1 MSRVEGARRRSH
13 HPRRGAGMTLATA
26 AASAWRELFCGVDR
40 EVPVAGGGTAPYVN
54 LDNAASTPP
63 LRAVR
68 DAVHALAD
76 WYSSVHRGTGY
87 KSLVSTHLYESAR
100 ERVARFVGAD
110 PATQSVVFVKTTT
123 EATNHVAGTLARTA
137 GGTVLTTVMEHHA
150 NLLPWRHRLECVVTG
165 VGADGRV
172 DLEAMERA
180 LADHRGAIT
189 LVAVSGASNVT
200 GLVTP
205 IHDVAELAH
214 RHGARILVDAAQLA
228 PHRRIDMRSA
238 DDPRHIDFLAF
249 SAHKLYAPY
258 GCGVLVGPRDF
269 FTGMPEVLG
278 GGAVD
283 VVTPDDT
290 VWAAMP
296 DREEA
301 GSPNVVGAVALA
313 VAIDAVEA
321 MGLDAVEDHEV
332 GLARCVEAGLRG
344 VPGAR
349 VVGPPW
355 RDGDEDRLG
364 LLSIDVEGVHHSLL
378 AAAMSWEWGIG
389 VRHGCFCAHPYIEHL
404 LGLSEQEV
412 RLLRAAVIGG
422 DRSRLPGAVRVSFA
436 PYNTEAEA
444 ELVVRA
450 VTSLTTEGPRAEYV
464 RDAHGDFRPAGGWP
478 ALPDLTAILPA

>member
-1 MSRVEGARRRSH
+1 
-13 HPRRGAGMTLATA
+13 MTLAAPTG
-26 AASAWRELFCGVDR
+26 SAWRELFCGVDR

-68 DAVHALAD
+68 DAVHELAG

-100 ERVARFVGAD
+100 ERVARFVCAD
-110 PATQSVVFVKTTT
+110 AATQSVVFVKTTT
-123 EATNHVAGTLARTA
+123 EATNHVAGTLARTT

-150 NLLPWRHRLECVVTG
+150 NLLPWRHRLGCVVTG
-165 VGADGRV
+165 LSADGRI

-180 LADHRGAIT
+180 LADHGDAIT

-228 PHRRIDMRSA
+228 PHRPIDMRPA
-238 DDPRHIDFLAF
+238 DDPGHIDFLAF

-258 GCGVLVGPRDF
+258 GSGVLVGPRDF
-269 FTGMPEVLG
+269 FTGMPEIVG

-313 VAIDAVEA
+313 VAVEALEAMGFDAVERHE
-321 MGLDAVEDHEV
+321 LAVAGRV
-332 GLARCVEAGLRG
+332 AAGLRDVAG
-344 VPGAR
+344 VR

-355 RDGDEDRLG
+355 HDADTDRLG
-364 LLSIDVEGVHHSLL
+364 LLSLDVDGLHHSLL
-378 AAAMSWEWGIG
+378 AAALSWEWGIG
-389 VRHGCFCAHPYIEHL
+389 VRHGCFCAHPYVEHL
-404 LGLSEQEV
+404 LGLSEEEV
-412 RLLRAAVIGG
+412 KRMRAAVVSG
-422 DRSRLPGAVRVSFA
+422 DRSQLPGAVRISVA
-436 PYNTEAEA
+436 PYTIQAEA
-444 ELVVRA
+444 ELTVRA
-450 VTSLTTEGPRAEYV
+450 VTSLATAGPRAEYA
-464 RDAHGDFRPAGGWP
+464 RDAHGDYRPAAGWP
-478 ALPDLTAILPA
+478 PLPGLDMLLPADGQASASSPLGSG

>member
-1 MSRVEGARRRSH
+1 MTVGA
-13 HPRRGAGMTLATA
+13 PAT
-26 AASAWRELFCGVDR
+26 SPWRELFCGVDR
-40 EVPVAGGGTAPYVN
+40 EVPVAGGGTAPYAN

-110 PATQSVVFVKTTT
+110 ASQSVVFVKTTT
-123 EATNHVAGTLARTA
+123 EATNHVAGTLARTR
-137 GGTVLTTVMEHHA
+137 GGPVLTTLLEHHA
-150 NLLPWRHRLECVVTG
+150 NLLPWRHRLGCVVTG
-165 VGADGRV
+165 VDAHGRL

-180 LADHRGAIT
+180 LVDHRGSIS

-205 IHDVAELAH
+205 IDDVAALAH
-214 RHGARILVDAAQLA
+214 RHGALVLVDAAQLA
-228 PHRRIDMRSA
+228 PHRRIDMHPA
-238 DDPRHIDFLAF
+238 HDPRHIDFLAF

-313 VAIDAVEA
+313 VAIDSVET
-321 MGLDAVEDHEV
+321 MGFDAVEEHEV
-332 GLARCVEAGLRG
+332 GLARHVVNGLG
-344 VPGAR
+344 NVSGAR

-364 LLSIDVEGVHHSLL
+364 LLSIDVDGVDHSLL
-378 AAAMSWEWGIG
+378 AAALSWEWGIG
-389 VRHGCFCAHPYIEHL
+389 ARHGCFCAHPYIEHL
-404 LGLSEQEV
+404 LGLSDEEV
-412 RLLRAAVIGG
+412 KRLREAVVRG
-422 DRSRLPGAVRVSFA
+422 DRSQLPGAVRVSFA
-436 PYNTEAEA
+436 PYNTRAEA
-444 ELVVRA
+444 DLTVRA
-450 VTSLTTEGPRAEYV
+450 VTAIAAEGPRAEYV
-464 RDAHGDFRPAGGWP
+464 RDAHADFRPAGGWP
-478 ALPDLTAILPA
+478 ALPDVDALLRGG

>member
-1 MSRVEGARRRSH
+1 
-13 HPRRGAGMTLATA
+13 
-26 AASAWRELFCGVDR
+26 
-40 EVPVAGGGTAPYVN
+40 
-54 LDNAASTPP
+54 
-63 LRAVR
+63 
-68 DAVHALAD
+68 
-76 WYSSVHRGTGY
+76 
-87 KSLVSTHLYESAR
+87 
-100 ERVARFVGAD
+100 
-110 PATQSVVFVKTTT
+110 
-123 EATNHVAGTLARTA
+123 
-137 GGTVLTTVMEHHA
+137 MEHHA

-228 PHRRIDMRSA
+228 PHRRIDMRPA
-238 DDPRHIDFLAF
+238 DDPGHIDFLAF

-258 GCGVLVGPRDF
+258 GCGVLVGPRTF

-332 GLARCVEAGLRG
+332 GLARRVEAGLRG
-344 VPGAR
+344 IPGAR
-349 VVGPPW
+349 VLGP
-355 RDGDEDRLG
+355 
-364 LLSIDVEGVHHSLL
+364 
-378 AAAMSWEWGIG
+378 
-389 VRHGCFCAHPYIEHL
+389 
-404 LGLSEQEV
+404 LGLSEEEV

-450 VTSLTTEGPRAEYV
+450 VTSVATEAPRAEYV
-464 RDAHGDFRPAGGWP
+464 RDAHGDFLPAVGWP
-478 ALPDLTAILPA
+478 ALPDLSAILPA